1 MGQKRDDFASEFAR
15 KFDRFIAPDYFFAF
29 EQDIKKWDGRWNSEK
44 ELANL
49 SQLLQGESEAF
60 ATVSMAWQES
70 APKAGLNFFIDVQ
83 NANPQVTFPK
93 IEDGDSCELFI
104 DTKNLKSA
112 RTTHRFCHHFYFLPE
127 RVEGVMAKEV
137 TRFRTEDSHPP
148 AESADLEVQVV
159 RKKKATAMRSSSLR
173 DALLAFSQKKVPT

>member
-1 MGQKRDDFASEFAR
+1 MGQKTGDFAREF
-15 KFDRFIAPDYFFAF
+15 DSFIAPDYFFSF

-44 ELANL
+44 ELAQL

-70 APKAGLNFFIDVQ
+70 RPKAGLYFFIDVQ

-93 IEDGDSCELFI
+93 IEDGDSVELFI
-104 DTKNLKSA
+104 DTKNLKTA

-137 TRFRTEDSHPP
+137 TRFRTEDSHPL

-159 RKKKATAMRSSSLR
+159 RKKKATAMRSSSPI
-173 DALLAFSQKKVPT
+173 DASLAFNPKWAHS